1 MATTGFWPVKGSLK
15 DVVKYAEN
23 PDKTTNPKYLD
34 DDLAVAL
41 KYVSNDDKTD
51 MQLFVGAINCPP
63 VRAYEQMMATKRRY
77 GKTGGNVAYHGY
89 QSFRSGEVTPK
100 EAFDIGLET
109 ARRMW
114 GKDYEIVVT
123 THLNTDNLH
132 NHFVINSVSFNTGLK
147 FENHI
152 RDHRRLR
159 EISDE
164 VCKEYGKSV
173 LENAEFYNGDRNAY
187 WVHKHGGKTRRDI
200 LREDVDDAINNSAS
214 YVEFVALMKHKGYV
228 FSRSEATD
236 HPSVKAPTWEKAIRF
251 DRLGNDYKKDRILER
266 IKQTGNRT
274 RLNQFSEPYR
284 KTKAKYH
291 HTPLMELE
299 YQLRR
304 VKYMDTLEA
313 LFYLFMELLK
323 PSTPKPNYTPPLSPE
338 MRQEIRKFEQYQKQ
352 FRLLHDENINTV
364 PELEAFIGKLSKQ
377 IDDLETERNQID
389 NKRRRAKTEDEK
401 ESFKADKRNIS
412 AQIKP
417 IRDKLKIAKAT
428 LDSSVT
434 ITKLIDIERGM
445 EKKIKDKKKEE
456 HER

>member
-173 LENAEFYNGDRNAY
+173 LENVEFYNGDRNAY

-456 HER
+456 RER